1 MKNTMAVSLIFLSVL
16 VCSFQAAAF
25 QNAGAPAQEQPG
37 PHRNIVIFVA
47 DGLRHDSIS
56 ENLAPTMF
64 HLRAQGVD
72 FANSHS
78 LYPTFTTPNAS
89 AFATGHLLGD
99 TGDFG
104 NTLYL
109 RYPISKE
116 GTGGT
121 LTPFIENDMFLG
133 RMNGLYNGN
142 YLGEITLAE
151 LAEEN
156 GYTVA
161 ILGKVGPAAIQDIA
175 ELKMLNNALQ
185 PTISTIIDDT
195 TGPQGIPLSASI
207 KKEMGLS
214 GLSSTA
220 PDRSNGQDSASKGN
234 NGRAAGTLAANF
246 VQQQYFVN
254 AATQAALPAARNEA
268 KPFLLIYWSRDPDGS
283 QHNQADSID
292 QLYPGI
298 NGPTS
303 HAGIRNADN
312 NLAQILDFLRL
323 KEIDANTDVIVVAD
337 HGFSTISKK
346 EISRTATPTR
356 SYAATLSYS
365 DVKQNYLPPGFLAID
380 LARAFRAPLYDPD
393 GPIFTTDKGNFYPPI
408 LMCDGENTKFLH
420 HPTFGNGIL
429 GGTGRVPAGKE
440 NDAQIIVAANGGSDL
455 IYLPQE
461 APEKANADKLLA
473 RHIVEFLMEQDYV
486 DGVFVRDDLGEL
498 PGTLPLSAIG
508 LMGSTS
514 LPVPAIIVNF
524 KSFSQ
529 NSSLLS
535 RVEIADSTLQEGQ
548 GMHGSFSRADT
559 FNAMLAY
566 GPDFKKAYVDH
577 APAGNADIAITIAS
591 LLKWKLPVSRG
602 RLCGRVLSEAM
613 AGGPDAAAGQIQ
625 QRRSS
630 PSATRFTTILQYQT
644 FGDFTY
650 YDQAC
655 LLKTDQTQSCH

>member
-1 MKNTMAVSLIFLSVL
+1 MKNTIAVSLIFLSVL
-16 VCSFQAAAF
+16 VCSHQAAAF
-25 QNAGAPAQEQPG
+25 QNVDAPGQEQPASR
-37 PHRNIVIFVA
+37 RNIVIFIA

-109 RYPISKE
+109 RYPISKD
-116 GTGGT
+116 GSGGT
-121 LTPFIENDMFLG
+121 LTPFIENDVFLG
-133 RMNGLYNGN
+133 RMNELYNGN
-142 YLGEITLAE
+142 YLGESTLAE
-151 LAEEN
+151 VAQEN
-156 GYTVA
+156 GYAVA
-161 ILGKVGPAAIQDIA
+161 IVGKVGPAAIQDIGEIKLA
-175 ELKMLNNALQ
+175 NSALQ
-185 PTISTIIDDT
+185 PSISTIIDDS
-195 TGPQGIPLSASI
+195 TGPQGIPLSADI
-207 KKEMGLS
+207 KKEMSES
-214 GLSSTA
+214 GLSSAA

-234 NGRAAGTLAANF
+234 NGRVAGTLAANF

-254 AATQAALPAARNEA
+254 AATQAALPAARNAA

-283 QHNQADSID
+283 QHNQADSLD
-292 QLYPGI
+292 QLFPGI

-323 KEIDANTDVIVVAD
+323 KEIDDNTDVIVVAD

-356 SYAATLSYS
+356 SYAATLNYS

-380 LARAFRAPLYDPD
+380 LAHALHALLFDPD
-393 GPIFTTDKGNFYPPI
+393 APTFTTDIGNFYPPI
-408 LMCDGENTKFLH
+408 LMCDGENSKFMH
-420 HPTFGNGIL
+420 HPTFGNGII

-461 APEKANADKLLA
+461 APEKANANKLLA
-473 RHIVEFLMEQDYV
+473 QHIVEFLMEQDYV

-508 LMGSTS
+508 LIGSTS
-514 LPVPAIIVNF
+514 LPTPAIIVNF

-577 APAGNADIAITIAS
+577 VPAGNADIAITVAS
-591 LLKWKLPVSRG
+591 LLKWKLPESKGKLR
-602 RLCGRVLSEAM
+602 GRVLSEAM
-613 AGGPDAAAGQIQ
+613 AGGPDIAAGKVQ
-625 QRRSS
+625 QRRSA
-630 PSATRFTTILQYQT
+630 PSATGLTTILQYEAY
-644 FGDFTY
+644 GDVTY

-655 LLKTDQTQSCH
+655 LLKADQAQSCH